1 MEDIMKKWLIKLSAA
16 LLLWLSVPASAQNVP
31 ILNMGFSGAGIGSD
45 LLKVIERNGLWRKHG
60 IDVRTIYL
68 SSGSLMAQTLSSGD
82 IGIAG
87 FDTPAMLSL
96 ALAGH
101 SLKVI
106 AVPIN
111 RLEPFFVVRT
121 NIKTPADLKGKK
133 ITISRFGSGS
143 DIMTRV
149 ALRYWKL
156 DPDKDVSFFQS
167 GNTPTRTAALIAG
180 HMEAALVSSTGVAKI
195 VATGC
200 CRVLADLSELP
211 LEFANYGVVVS
222 GVLLKNQRDNVKR
235 FLQALIEGIYT
246 FKTKPDTARAVLRE
260 SSGDADVT
268 ALYERLSK
276 SFRDFP
282 SPESRGIQNVIDS
295 LPMPKARG
303 AKAEDFI
310 DGSLMEEIRK
320 SGFVDKLFG
329 KAG

>member
-1 MEDIMKKWLIKLSAA
+1 MIAA
-16 LLLWLSVPASAQNVP
+16 AQNLP
-31 ILNMGFSGAGIGSD
+31 ILNMGYSGAGIGSD
-45 LLKVIERNGLWRKHG
+45 LLKVIDRNGLWRKHG
-60 IDVRTIYL
+60 LDVKVVYL
-68 SSGSLMAQTLSSGD
+68 SSGTLMAQTLLSGD

-87 FDTPAMLSL
+87 FDTPAMLNL

-111 RLEPFFVVRT
+111 RLEPFFVVRS

-143 DIMTRV
+143 DIITRV

-167 GNTPTRTAALIAG
+167 GNTPTRVAALIAG
-180 HMEAALVSSTGVAKI
+180 HMDAGLVSSTGVAKI

-211 LEFANYGVVVS
+211 LDFANYGVVVS
-222 GVLLKNQRDNVKR
+222 GTLLKNQRDNVKR
-235 FLQALIEGIYT
+235 FLQALIEGIHA
-246 FKTKPDTARAVLRE
+246 FKTKPDIARAVLRE
-260 SSGDADVT
+260 SNSEADVVGP
-268 ALYERLSK
+268 LYERLSK

-282 SPESRGIQNVIDS
+282 TPEPRGIQNVIDS
-295 LPMPKARG
+295 LSTPKAKGARG
-303 AKAEDFI
+303 EDFT
-310 DGSLMEEIRK
+310 DSSLMEEIRK
-320 SGFVDKLFG
+320 SGFVEKLSG
-329 KAG
+329 AKG

>member
-1 MEDIMKKWLIKLSAA
+1 MQWRIRCAA
-16 LLLWLSVPASAQNVP
+16 ITLLWLWPMAAAAQNLPLV
-31 ILNMGFSGAGIGSD
+31 NMGYSGAGIGSD
-45 LLKVIERNGLWRKHG
+45 LLKVIDRAGLWRKHG
-60 IDVRTIYL
+60 VDVKSIYL

-87 FDTPAMLSL
+87 FDTPAMLNL

-101 SLKVI
+101 SLKIV

-111 RLEPFFVVRT
+111 RIEPLFVVRA

-133 ITISRFGSGS
+133 VTISRFGSGS
-143 DIMTRV
+143 DIITRV

-167 GNTPTRTAALIAG
+167 GNTPTRVAALIAG
-180 HMEAALVSSTGVAKI
+180 HMDAALVSSTGVAKI

-200 CRVLADLSELP
+200 CRVLADLTELP

-222 GVLLKNQRDNVKR
+222 GALLKSQRETVKR
-235 FLQALIEGIYT
+235 FLQALIEGIHT
-246 FKTKPDTARAVLRE
+246 FKTKPDIARAVLRE
-260 SSGDADVT
+260 SNSDAEVIGP
-268 ALYERLSK
+268 LYDRLAK

-282 SPESRGIQNVIDS
+282 TPEPRGIQNVIDA
-295 LPMPKARG
+295 LPTPKAKG

-310 DGSLMEEIRK
+310 DATLMDEIRK
-320 SGFVDKLFG
+320 SGFVERLQG
-329 KAG
+329 K

>member
-1 MEDIMKKWLIKLSAA
+1 MKKWLIKLSAA

-45 LLKVIERNGLWRKHG
+45 LLKVIERNRLWRKHG

-101 SLKVI
+101 SLKVV

-180 HMEAALVSSTGVAKI
+180 HMDGALVSSTGVAKI

-222 GVLLKNQRDNVKR
+222 GTLLKNQRNNVKR
-235 FLQALIEGIYT
+235 FLLALIEGIYT

-282 SPESRGIQNVIDS
+282 SPETPGIQNVIDS

-320 SGFVDKLFG
+320 GGFMEKLTG
-329 KAG
+329 K

>member
-1 MEDIMKKWLIKLSAA
+1 MIKWRIRYVAVTF
-16 LLLWLSVPASAQNVP
+16 LWLWPMAAGAQSPP
-31 ILNMGFSGAGIGSD
+31 IINMGYSGAGIGSD
-45 LLKVIERNGLWRKHG
+45 LLKVIDRAGLWRKHG
-60 IDVRTIYL
+60 VDVKSIYL

-87 FDTPAMLSL
+87 FDTPAMLNL

-101 SLKVI
+101 SLKIV

-111 RLEPFFVVRT
+111 RIEPMFVVRS
-121 NIKTPADLKGKK
+121 NIKSPADLRGKK

-143 DIMTRV
+143 DIITRV

-167 GNTPTRTAALIAG
+167 GNTPTRVAALIAG
-180 HMEAALVSSTGVAKI
+180 HMDAALVSSTGVAKI

-200 CRVLADLSELP
+200 CRVLADLTELP

-222 GVLLKNQRDNVKR
+222 GAVLKSQRDTVKR
-235 FLQALIEGIYT
+235 FLQALIEGIHA
-246 FKTKPDTARAVLRE
+246 FKTRPEIARAVLRE
-260 SSGDADVT
+260 SNSDAEVIGP
-268 ALYERLSK
+268 LYDRLVK

-282 SPESRGIQNVIDS
+282 TPEPRGIQNVIDA
-295 LPMPKARG
+295 LPTPKAKS

-310 DGSLMEEIRK
+310 DATLLEDIRK
-320 SGFVDKLFG
+320 SGFVERLQG
-329 KAG
+329 K